1 MLPDSVHPL
10 TMNYL
15 FNTSLVQSCA
25 AGAASLFDIFGV
37 SAEPV
42 TPASFDDDLRALE
55 ADFRAIAADFSTV
68 MPTPESANS
77 DP

>member
-1 MLPDSVHPL
+1 
-10 TMNYL
+10 MNS
-15 FNTSLVQSCA
+15 FRNGSAMQACI

-37 SAEPV
+37 SAKPV
-42 TPASFDDDLRALE
+42 VQGSLEDDLRALE

-68 MPTPESANS
+68 VPVQAPADS